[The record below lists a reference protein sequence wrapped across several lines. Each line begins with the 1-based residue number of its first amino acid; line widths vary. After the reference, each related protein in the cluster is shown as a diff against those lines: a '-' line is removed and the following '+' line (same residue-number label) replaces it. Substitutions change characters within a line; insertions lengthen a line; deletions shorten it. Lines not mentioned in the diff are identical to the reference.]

1 MANVLDL
8 RRTDLRTTVL
18 ENQYW
23 ITSAHM
29 VAATVDAKVAIL
41 FDFPITLIASS
52 LCPVCYGNSKI
63 IIHEMVLEVNT
74 IFAGGVPA
82 LVIGQ
87 HTIDLQTTLAY
98 TDDID
103 PNCFAEAI
111 DGSGLS
117 EAAGLYPLHATS
129 AYDTNRVL
137 MQHHATYTI
146 TPTDTSVPGITA
158 SYSGGVTTG
167 SSFLHV
173 LISHVPVV
181 S

>member
-1 MANVLDL
+1 MADVLDL
-8 RRTDLRTTVL
+8 RRTDLRTNVL
-18 ENQYW
+18 ENPYW
-23 ITSAHM
+23 ISSKEMDADCDAE
-29 VAATVDAKVAIL
+29 VALL
-41 FDFPITLIASS
+41 FDFPITLVAGS
-52 LCPVCYGNSKI
+52 LSPICYGNSKI

-103 PNCFAEAI
+103 PNGFVESIA
-111 DGSGLS
+111 GSGAS
-117 EAAGLYPLHATS
+117 AAAGLYPLHATS
-129 AYDTNRVL
+129 AYDTARIAG
-137 MQHHATYTI
+137 QHAAIYVI

-158 SYSGGVTTG
+158 SYSGGVTSG
-167 SSFLHV
+167 SSVLHA
-173 LISHVPVV
+173 LISVVPVV